1 MTKNTTDKSSSSA
14 YIGIGLTIGISL
26 GAAFGVVF
34 GNIAMGVSLGVVAGI
49 VFGSV
54 LCNCAGVSCDTKDAE
69 EATEST
75 DTE

>member
-1 MTKNTTDKSSSSA
+1 MTKNTMDKSSSSA
-14 YIGIGLTIGISL
+14 YIGIGITIGTSL
-26 GAAFGVVF
+26 GAVFGVVS

-54 LCNCAGVSCDTKDAE
+54 LCNCAGVSRDTK